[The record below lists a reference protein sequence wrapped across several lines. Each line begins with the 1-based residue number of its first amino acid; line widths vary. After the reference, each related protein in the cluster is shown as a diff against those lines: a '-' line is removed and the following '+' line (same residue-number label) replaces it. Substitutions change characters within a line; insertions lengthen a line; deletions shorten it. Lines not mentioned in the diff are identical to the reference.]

1 MHPPLNPPQRRI
13 TPSAPIRPTSS
24 AGTLIVHLRTTRGFT
39 AWTYHE
45 NIVSTWF
52 QQIARVLIRPEPAS
66 KVRLLQ
72 DQRHPVMDASQRRI
86 RGNRDRCE
94 RAFPSTA
101 IGIFPA
107 LPNRGDRHGLAVGPL
122 DRETFSARVLLK
134 IGIDRH
140 QAASFAV

>member
-1 MHPPLNPPQRRI
+1 M
-13 TPSAPIRPTSS
+13 TPSAFALRATADKSAPIRPSS

-45 NIVSTWF
+45 SIVSTWF
-52 QQIARVLIRPEPAS
+52 QQIARVLLRPEPAG

-72 DQRHPVMDASQRRI
+72 DQRHPVMEASQRRI

-94 RAFPSTA
+94 RVFPLAA

-107 LPNRGDRHGLAVGPL
+107 LPDRGDRHELAVGPP
-122 DRETFSARVLLK
+122 DREMFSARVLLT
-134 IGIDRH
+134 IGVERH
-140 QAASFAV
+140 QAAA